1 MYHFPEEIRKAYES
15 QPIALVYD
23 MLVDGKALPILV
35 SDGFCE
41 LVGMNRENTMEWFK
55 KGQFERIHP
64 DDVGLVN
71 HVSEI
76 FANKESGYD
85 IIFRTRHSDGYHVI
99 HAVGKWQTMPD
110 GTELALLTYADITE
124 NAEAVASTT
133 EKYQLFKEDHFYT
146 DSLTGLPN
154 LNYLNKFADERLHAI
169 RTEGNTPIIIY
180 IDVIAMQ
187 YYNNQYG
194 YQKGNDLLC
203 LIRDLLNDKFPTA
216 LVCRGAD
223 DHFIVIDRY
232 ENNTVTED
240 ILSSIGDMIRA
251 KAYGR
256 TSGIRCGVCIVEP
269 DMNAAEA
276 EDHAKSA
283 IKWLGTDLSRTCHFY
298 THITQDILWNQR
310 DIINHVDQA
319 LSEEWIK
326 VYYQGIVN
334 TKTGKGASLEALAR
348 WNDPKRGLLSPGE
361 FIPVLEKHHLMY
373 RLDLYMAEQVC
384 KEMIVRKERGLP
396 NIPVSVNFS
405 AQDFEYHDIATSLT
419 EIYCKYNPDDTESK
433 KLIIEITEQDMA
445 TAKESFKSQLQNLSA
460 NGFKIWLDD
469 FGSGYSSLNMFS
481 HMDVDLIKFDM
492 EFMHQI
498 DDARGANKSILKAMT
513 TIANEMGIHTLAEGI
528 ENENQWLFLQN
539 IGCEFSQGY
548 FFHRP
553 ELLEAILYRL
563 DCGQKILP
571 CEVSG
576 K

>member
-41 LVGMNRENTMEWFK
+41 LVGMNRENAMEWFK

-187 YYNNQYG
+187 YYNNHYG

-240 ILSSIGDMIRA
+240 ILSSIGEMIRA

-361 FIPVLEKHHLMY
+361 FIPVLDISDVIEMVIGVIEKDLGTHFIEAFFQPPFNLAPGI
-373 RLDLYMAEQVC
+373 RLTPVPSYEPFCGSGQILFF
-384 KEMIVRKERGLP
+384 IVFKLIIIRIKILKPEIILIR
-396 NIPVSVNFS
+396 IVMFSVSVNIS
-405 AQDFEYHDIATSLT
+405 HVRIIIITDFIICLYIA
-419 EIYCKYNPDDTESK
+419 CKPV
-433 KLIIEITEQDMA
+433 
-445 TAKESFKSQLQNLSA
+445 
-460 NGFKIWLDD
+460 
-469 FGSGYSSLNMFS
+469 GS
-481 HMDVDLIKFDM
+481 
-492 EFMHQI
+492 
-498 DDARGANKSILKAMT
+498 SI
-513 TIANEMGIHTLAEGI
+513 
-528 ENENQWLFLQN
+528 
-539 IGCEFSQGY
+539 
-548 FFHRP
+548 P
-553 ELLEAILYRL
+553 V
-563 DCGQKILP
+563 P
-571 CEVSG
+571 
-576 K
+576 